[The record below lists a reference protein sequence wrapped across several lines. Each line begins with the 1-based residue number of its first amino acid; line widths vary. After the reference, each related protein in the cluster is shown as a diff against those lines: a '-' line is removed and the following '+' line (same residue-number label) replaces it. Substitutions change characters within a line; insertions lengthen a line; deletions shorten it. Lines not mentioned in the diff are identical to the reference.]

1 MAILQAVAIGLIA
14 LIIAPGYSFY
24 FDVTPKVVVLLAGTA
39 VAFLLAAR
47 GRRAP
52 RGPRLFGVLL
62 LLNAASLAY
71 STAFS
76 WHRALSF
83 YGSTWR
89 CYGALVETVALLF
102 AWLVAWQ
109 STGRP
114 DRVRTILRGVAIAG
128 IVSAA
133 YGIAQYFGWDPFL
146 PKAAYHVGEGAA
158 TIVRPPGPLGYAS
171 YFATWLLM
179 AVFLSLALAEMEA
192 ARAWR
197 LVARLAAALALLA
210 MLLTGTRAAMLGLL
224 VGLAVWLFR
233 GGFRIPRSALVAA
246 GVLIVCAAG
255 FYFSPPGQQL
265 RSRSRWFAEDPW
277 GGARPLLWRDSIK
290 MAAKCPIAGW
300 GPEVFFTDFP
310 HFESRALARAYPD
323 FVHESPH
330 NILLDALVSQ
340 GVPGFLLL
348 GALCAAGFAAAWRM
362 KAGFLAAAI
371 AAGIVSQ
378 QFTAF
383 TVPTAVIFLTTLAL
397 AAALATDAAPAPPR
411 PRPVLS
417 AVAPLVVLA
426 LLYFAVR
433 FAVADRALARTSH
446 FIETGD
452 YRAATAEY
460 ETYWY
465 WHPPGSSADMWY
477 ARTWMEVARKTQD
490 LRVLEEAM
498 AISEQAATRA
508 TETSEEPFAAWYNL
522 AQICALHN
530 DYHGTE
536 TALRRSIAAHPNWF
550 KPHWML
556 AQQLELVSRLDEAAA
571 EAALAAD
578 LDAGKHP
585 EVAQT
590 LADIR
595 ARHPADSHAP

>member
-1 MAILQAVAIGLIA
+1 
-14 LIIAPGYSFY
+14 
-24 FDVTPKVVVLLAGTA
+24 
-39 VAFLLAAR
+39 
-47 GRRAP
+47 
-52 RGPRLFGVLL
+52 
-62 LLNAASLAY
+62 
-71 STAFS
+71 
-76 WHRALSF
+76 
-83 YGSTWR
+83 
-89 CYGALVETVALLF
+89 
-102 AWLVAWQ
+102 
-109 STGRP
+109 
-114 DRVRTILRGVAIAG
+114 
-128 IVSAA
+128 
-133 YGIAQYFGWDPFL
+133 
-146 PKAAYHVGEGAA
+146 
-158 TIVRPPGPLGYAS
+158 
-171 YFATWLLM
+171 
-179 AVFLSLALAEMEA
+179 
-192 ARAWR
+192 
-197 LVARLAAALALLA
+197 
-210 MLLTGTRAAMLGLL
+210 
-224 VGLAVWLFR
+224 
-233 GGFRIPRSALVAA
+233 
-246 GVLIVCAAG
+246 
-255 FYFSPPGQQL
+255 
-265 RSRSRWFAEDPW
+265 
-277 GGARPLLWRDSIK
+277 

-498 AISEQAATRA
+498 AISEQAA
-508 TETSEEPFAAWYNL
+508 
-522 AQICALHN
+522 
-530 DYHGTE
+530 
-536 TALRRSIAAHPNWF
+536 
-550 KPHWML
+550 
-556 AQQLELVSRLDEAAA
+556 AA
-571 EAALAAD
+571 ERHWILRPIHDQRPCRQPSTIMPETPRNALIR
-578 LDAGKHP
+578 L
-585 EVAQT
+585 ET
-590 LADIR
+590 LSLIV
-595 ARHPADSHAP
+595 